1 MLADKRTGKR
11 VKTAR
16 TTRKTAH
23 NLDSLFQS
31 FKAIKKAEGRAEG
44 TLNQYEDNY
53 GYFIEYLN
61 RHDIKRS
68 FKEISKDTIRDYIV
82 YMREK
87 WVKFEDHK
95 FKPEES
101 MTVGLSPSTINT
113 RLKTLRVM
121 FKCLLD
127 EGLIDSNPME
137 GVKNVSEPEE
147 EIVILNADELK
158 RLLNVPNQRHYAE
171 FRDYVLMHFLIDGMT
186 RISETLGLK
195 YSDIDFATRTVT
207 IPASIAKSRKAR
219 TIPIQSVTARLL
231 KEFISENRADFDSDY
246 IFLSNYGEPLTR
258 DHFRKRLNGYAK
270 KAKITKNVHPH
281 LFRHTSATMF
291 LESGGDIRHL
301 QLLLGHADLRVV
313 LRYTHLSKE
322 SLINQHEKYSA
333 MNQITG
339 KLNKPRKIKR

>member
-1 MLADKRTGKR
+1 M
-11 VKTAR
+11 
-16 TTRKTAH
+16 RKSAH
-23 NLDSLFQS
+23 NLDNLFQS
-31 FKAIKKAEGRAEG
+31 FKAIKRAEGRAEG

-53 GYFIEYLN
+53 GYFIEFLD

-68 FKEISKDTIRDYIV
+68 VKDITKDTIRDYIV
-82 YMREK
+82 YMHEK
-87 WVKFEDHK
+87 WVKFQDHK
-95 FKPEES
+95 FKPQES
-101 MTVGLSPSTINT
+101 MTVGLSPATVNT

-121 FKCLLD
+121 FKCLFE
-127 EGLIDSNPME
+127 EGLIDNNPME
-137 GVKNVSEPEE
+137 GIKNVSEPEE
-147 EIVILNADELK
+147 EIVVLTADELK

-171 FRDYVLMHFLIDGMT
+171 FRDHVLMHFLIDGTT

-195 YSDIDFATRTVT
+195 HSDIDFATRTAT
-207 IPASIAKSRKAR
+207 IPASIAKSRKSR
-219 TIPIQSVTARLL
+219 TIPLQHVTARLI
-231 KEFISENRADFDSDY
+231 KELISENKTDFDSDY

-258 DHFRKRLNGYAK
+258 DHFRNRLNGYAK
-270 KAKITKNVHPH
+270 KAGITKNVHPH
-281 LFRHTSATMF
+281 LFRHTAATMF

-333 MNQITG
+333 MNMITG